1 MATWYEKL
9 FRPKQ
14 KKVSRLRSTVAFG
27 GSIYRISYLRTNSDI
42 EDIRTQILVMRA
54 LARDSQISTAISYYA
69 TDATTPNTAGDI
81 IWATAVEPKYQ
92 QVADIVNECFKRW
105 NINNYVGD
113 HIIEL
118 ITIGQ
123 FYMPTTE
130 MYRGAGVNQ
139 KRELVSLD
147 DNTLINNDY
156 DIIPSYMI
164 PPEDVIHL
172 WYRGQPQGYVYQSSD
187 ADGSIF
193 SSSEAISYPE
203 SSIIHFSL
211 GGLLGKY
218 HISAQDSKGDNIDY
232 DIQFAEPLM
241 TNAVQPTQT
250 LNLLEDALLLS
261 SLTRAVKFV
270 NVECG
275 DLGDEEEIGVHL
287 QKIKD
292 KIEQQLALNTSTGDA
307 QSFVNPQSPNNL
319 IYLARVGGQD
329 AISITDM
336 NMAETTES
344 DNKLLDYYQ
353 NKKLSVLGVPKE
365 AMNFSSA
372 EGLGGAGAVMSQRSA
387 LYANRLARVE
397 NAYKNGWRDALN
409 KYFLSRNM
417 GGFVDKFIL
426 NMNPIVT
433 NMDQIMFD
441 KRDSSLTQAQNLIN
455 LMKTLGIQTPDDYKK
470 GVTEILTQ
478 AFPQTGASVNSWD
491 VEIPTEENGGGGM
504 GGGMGGF

>member
-1 MATWYEKL
+1 MATWFDRL
-9 FRPKQ
+9 FRPKEQ
-14 KKVSRLRSTVAFG
+14 KISRLRSTVAVG
-27 GSIYRISYLRTNSDI
+27 GSIYRISDLRTNSDI

-54 LARDSQISTAISYYA
+54 LARDSQISTALSYYA

-81 IWATAVEPKYQ
+81 IWATAIDPQHQ
-92 QVADIVNECFKRW
+92 QVADIINECFKRW

-113 HIIEL
+113 HILEL
-118 ITIGQ
+118 ATIGQ

-130 MYRGAGVNQ
+130 MYRGVGVNQ
-139 KRELVSLD
+139 KRELMSLD
-147 DNTLINNDY
+147 DNTLVNSDY

-164 PPEDVIHL
+164 PPEDIIHL
-172 WYRGQPQGYVYQSSD
+172 WYRGQPQGYVYQPTDSD
-187 ADGSIF
+187 SIF
-193 SSSEAISYPE
+193 SGSEAISYPE

-218 HISAQDSKGDNIDY
+218 HIQALNSNNETIDY
-232 DIQFAEPLM
+232 DIQFADPLM
-241 TNAVQPTQT
+241 NNAVQPTQT
-250 LNLLEDALLLS
+250 LSLLEDALLLS

-275 DLGDEEEIGVHL
+275 DIGDEDEIGVQL

-292 KIEQQLALNTSTGDA
+292 KIEQQLALNTATGDV

-319 IYLARVGGQD
+319 IYLARVNGQD

-372 EGLGGAGAVMSQRSA
+372 EGLGNAGSVMSQRSA
-387 LYANRLARVE
+387 LYANRLTRLE
-397 NAYKNGWRDALN
+397 TAYKNGWRDALN

-426 NMNPIVT
+426 HMSPIIT
-433 NMDQIMFD
+433 NMDQVLFE
-441 KRDSSLTQAQNLIN
+441 KRDATIGQAQNIVQM
-455 LMKTLGIQTPDDYKK
+455 MKDLGIQNAEDYKQTI
-470 GVTEILTQ
+470 TEILTQ
-478 AFPQTGASVNSWD
+478 AFPQTGASVNDW
-491 VEIPTEENGGGGM
+491 EINVNSESGAGSGGGF
-504 GGGMGGF
+504 GGL

>member
-1 MATWYEKL
+1 MANWLQRL
-9 FRPKQ
+9 FTPKPL
-14 KKVSRLRSTVAFG
+14 KVSRLRSTVAVG
-27 GSIYRISYLRTNSDI
+27 GSIYRISDLRTNSDI

-54 LARDSQISTAISYYA
+54 LARDSQVSTALSYYA

-81 IWATAVEPKYQ
+81 IWATATEPKYQ
-92 QVADIVNECFKRW
+92 QVADLVNDCFKRW
-105 NINNYVGD
+105 NVNNYVGD

-139 KRELVSLD
+139 HKNLMSLD

-156 DIIPSYMI
+156 DIVPSYMI
-164 PPEDVIHL
+164 PPEDIIHI
-172 WYRGQPQGYVYQSSD
+172 WYRGQPQGYVYQPSD
-187 ADGSIF
+187 
-193 SSSEAISYPE
+193 SESNMIGGNDAISYPE

-218 HISAQDSKGDNIDY
+218 HISALDSKGETVDY

-241 TNAVQPTQT
+241 SQAVQPTQT
-250 LNLLEDALLLS
+250 LSLLEDALLLS
-261 SLTRAVKFV
+261 SMSRAVKFV

-275 DLGDEEEIGVHL
+275 DLGEEDEIGVQL

-292 KIEQQLALNTSTGDA
+292 KIEQQLALNTATGDI

-319 IYLARVGGQD
+319 IYLARVNGQD

-336 NMAETTES
+336 NMAVTNES

-372 EGLGGAGAVMSQRSA
+372 EGLGAAGNVMSQRSA
-387 LYANRLARVE
+387 LYANRLMRVE

-409 KYFLSRNM
+409 KYFMSRNM
-417 GGFVDKFIL
+417 NGFVDKFIL
-426 NMNPIVT
+426 HMNPIIT
-433 NMDQIMFD
+433 NMDQVLFE
-441 KRDSSLTQAQNLIN
+441 KRDATISQAQNLVN
-455 LMKTLGIQTPDDYKK
+455 LMKELGVENNASYQKA
-470 GVTEILTQ
+470 VTEILTQ
-478 AFPQTGASVNSWD
+478 AFPQTGAAVNAWKVDIQSGG
-491 VEIPTEENGGGGM
+491 EGAPGGGLGAM
-504 GGGMGGF
+504 

>member
-1 MATWYEKL
+1 MATWYERI
-9 FRPKQ
+9 FRPKKQ
-14 KKVSRLRSTVAFG
+14 KVSRLRSTVAVG
-27 GSIYRISYLRTNSDI
+27 GSIYRISDLRTNSDI

-54 LARDSQISTAISYYA
+54 LARDSQVSTALSYYA

-81 IWATAVEPKYQ
+81 IWATALEPKYQ
-92 QVADIVNECFKRW
+92 QVADIVNECFRRW
-105 NINNYVGD
+105 NINSYVGD

-118 ITIGQ
+118 ITVGQ

-130 MYRGAGVNQ
+130 MYREPATQ
-139 KRELVSLD
+139 QRRELMSLD

-164 PPEDVIHL
+164 PPEDIIHL
-172 WYRGQPQGYVYQSSD
+172 WYRGVPQGYIYQPSD
-187 ADGSIF
+187 DNTSAF
-193 SSSEAISYPE
+193 SSTEAISYPE

-218 HISAQDSKGDNIDY
+218 HIAAQTSAGDTLDY
-232 DIQFAEPLM
+232 DIQFADPLM
-241 TNAVQPTQT
+241 NSAVQPTQT
-250 LNLLEDALLLS
+250 LNLLEDAMLLS
-261 SLTRAVKFV
+261 SLTRAVKFI

-275 DLGDEEEIGVHL
+275 DLGDEEEIGLQL

-292 KIEQQLALNTSTGDA
+292 NIEQQLSLNTSTGDA

-319 IYLARVGGQD
+319 IYLARVNGQD

-387 LYANRLARVE
+387 LYANRLSRVE
-397 NAYKNGWRDALN
+397 TAYKNGWRDAIN
-409 KYFLSRNM
+409 KYFMSRNM
-417 GGFVDKFIL
+417 SGFVDKFVL
-426 NMNPIVT
+426 NMNPIMT
-433 NMDQIMFD
+433 NMDQVLFE
-441 KRDSSLTQAQNLIN
+441 KRDSTIGQAQSLVS
-455 LMKTLGIQTPDDYKK
+455 LMKELGIENADDYKQAI
-470 GVTEILTQ
+470 TEILTQ
-478 AFPQTGASVNSWD
+478 AFPQTGAAVNAWKVD
-491 VEIPTEENGGGGM
+491 VQDGESES

>member
-1 MATWYEKL
+1 MATWYERL
-9 FRPKQ
+9 FTPKQ
-14 KKVSRLRSTVAFG
+14 KKVSRLRSTVAVG
-27 GSIYRISYLRTNSDI
+27 GSIYRVSDLRTNSDI

-69 TDATTPNTAGDI
+69 TDATTPNTTGDI
-81 IWATAVEPKYQ
+81 IWATATEPKYQ
-92 QVADIVNECFKRW
+92 QVADIVNDCFKRW

-113 HIIEL
+113 HIVEL
-118 ITIGQ
+118 ITVGQ

-130 MYRGAGVNQ
+130 MYREPGTRQ
-139 KRELVSLD
+139 HKELMSLD
-147 DNTLINNDY
+147 KNTLTNMDY

-164 PPEDVIHL
+164 PPEDIIHL
-172 WYRGQPQGYVYQSSD
+172 WYRGEPQGYIYQPSD
-187 ADGSIF
+187 SDSLF
-193 SSSEAISYPE
+193 DRSEAISYPE

-218 HISAQDSKGDNIDY
+218 HITAQTSDGNTLDY
-232 DIQFAEPLM
+232 DIQFADPLM
-241 TNAVQPTQT
+241 STAVQPTQT

-261 SLTRAVKFV
+261 SLSRAVKFI

-275 DLGDEEEIGVHL
+275 DLGDEDEIGMQL

-292 KIEQQLALNTSTGDA
+292 KIEQQLALNTSSGTA
-307 QSFVNPQSPNNL
+307 ESFVNPQSPNNL
-319 IYLARVGGQD
+319 IYLARVNGQD

-336 NMAETTES
+336 NMAETTDS

-387 LYANRLARVE
+387 LYANRLSRIE
-397 NAYKNGWRDALN
+397 TAYKNGWRDAIN

-417 GGFVDKFIL
+417 SGFVDKFVL
-426 NMNPIVT
+426 NMNPILT
-433 NMDQIMFD
+433 NMDQVLFE
-441 KRDSSLTQAQNLIN
+441 KRDASIGQAQNIVN
-455 LMKTLGIQTPDDYKK
+455 MMKDLGIKNADDYKSA
-470 GVTEILTQ
+470 VTEILTQ
-478 AFPQTGASVNSWD
+478 AFPKTGAEVNDWA
-491 VEIPTEENGGGGM
+491 VKVPTESSGGS
-504 GGGMGGF
+504 GMGGF

>member
-1 MATWYEKL
+1 MASWYERL
-9 FRPKQ
+9 FTPK
-14 KKVSRLRSTVAFG
+14 KKQVSRLRSTVAVG
-27 GSIYRISYLRTNSDI
+27 GSIYRISDLRTNSDI

-54 LARDSQISTAISYYA
+54 LARDSQVSTALSYYA
-69 TDATTPNTAGDI
+69 TDATTPNSSGDI
-81 IWATAVEPKYQ
+81 IWATAVDPDFQK
-92 QVADIVNECFKRW
+92 VADIVNSCFKRW

-118 ITIGQ
+118 ITVGQ

-130 MYRGAGVNQ
+130 MYREPGAHQHRNLMG
-139 KRELVSLD
+139 LD
-147 DNTLINNDY
+147 DNTQINMDY

-164 PPEDVIHL
+164 PPEDIVHL
-172 WYRGQPQGYVYQSSD
+172 WYRGEPQGYIYQPSDDNSS
-187 ADGSIF
+187 AF

-218 HISAQDSKGDNIDY
+218 HLQAQTSDGEPRDY
-232 DIQFAEPLM
+232 DIQFADPLM

-250 LNLLEDALLLS
+250 LSLLEDALLLS
-261 SLTRAVKFV
+261 SLSRAVKFV

-275 DLGDEEEIGVHL
+275 DLGDEDEIGLQL

-292 KIEQQLALNTSTGDA
+292 KIEQQLALNTSTGNA
-307 QSFVNPQSPNNL
+307 ESFVNPQSPNNL
-319 IYLARVGGQD
+319 IYLARVNGQD

-336 NMAETTES
+336 NMAETTDS

-387 LYANRLARVE
+387 LYANRLSRVE
-397 NAYKNGWRDALN
+397 NAYKNGWRDAFN

-426 NMNPIVT
+426 NMNPILT
-433 NMDQIMFD
+433 NMDQILFE
-441 KRDSSLTQAQNLIN
+441 KRDSAIGQAQTIIA
-455 LMKTLGIQTPDDYKK
+455 LMKELGIQDSDDYKNA
-470 GVTEILTQ
+470 VTEILTQ
-478 AFPQTGASVNSWD
+478 AFPKTSAEVNNWD
-491 VEIPTEENGGGGM
+491 VDIPLEEGGGAGP
-504 GGGMGGF
+504 MGGF

>member
-1 MATWYEKL
+1 MATWYERL
-9 FRPKQ
+9 FKPKEQ
-14 KKVSRLRSTVAFG
+14 RVSRLRSTVAVG
-27 GSIYRISYLRTNSDI
+27 GSIYRISDLRTNSDI

-54 LARDSQISTAISYYA
+54 LARDSQISTALSYYA

-81 IWATAVEPKYQ
+81 IWATAIDSQHQ
-92 QVADIVNECFKRW
+92 QVADIVNDCFKRW

-113 HIIEL
+113 HILEL
-118 ITIGQ
+118 ATIGQ

-147 DNTLINNDY
+147 DNTLINSDY

-164 PPEDVIHL
+164 PPEDIIHL
-172 WYRGQPQGYVYQSSD
+172 WYRGKPQGYVYQPAD
-187 ADGSIF
+187 ADSMF
-193 SSSEAISYPE
+193 SSAEAISYPE

-218 HISAQDSKGDNIDY
+218 HISALDSNNDTIDY
-232 DIQFAEPLM
+232 DIQFADPLM
-241 TNAVQPTQT
+241 SNAVQPTQT
-250 LNLLEDALLLS
+250 LSLLEDAMLLS
-261 SLTRAVKFV
+261 SLTRAVKFI

-275 DLGDEEEIGVHL
+275 DLGDEDEIGLQL

-292 KIEQQLALNTSTGDA
+292 KIEQQLALNTSAGDA

-319 IYLARVGGQD
+319 IYLARVNGQD

-387 LYANRLARVE
+387 LYANRLTKLE
-397 NAYKNGWRDALN
+397 TAYKNGWRDALN

-417 GGFVDKFIL
+417 GGFVDKFVL
-426 NMNPIVT
+426 HMSPIIT
-433 NMDQIMFD
+433 NMDQVLFE
-441 KRDSSLTQAQNLIN
+441 KRDATIGQAQNIVTM
-455 LMKTLGIQTPDDYKK
+455 MKELGIQNAEDYKQTI
-470 GVTEILTQ
+470 TEILTQ
-478 AFPQTGASVNSWD
+478 AFPQTGASVNTWAID
-491 VEIPTEENGGGGM
+491 VSSEGGAETSGGL
-504 GGGMGGF
+504 GGL

>member
-1 MATWYEKL
+1 MASWYKRL
-9 FRPKQ
+9 FTPKKEQ
-14 KKVSRLRSTVAFG
+14 TSRLRSTVAVG
-27 GSIYRISYLRTNSDI
+27 GSIYRVSDLRTNSDV

-54 LARDSQISTAISYYA
+54 LARDSQVSTALNYYA

-81 IWATAVEPKYQ
+81 IWATAIEPKYQ

-118 ITIGQ
+118 ITVGQ

-130 MYRGAGVNQ
+130 MYREPGEHQHRNLMG
-139 KRELVSLD
+139 LD
-147 DNTLINNDY
+147 DNTLVNLDY

-164 PPEDVIHL
+164 PPEDVVHL
-172 WYRGQPQGYVYQSSD
+172 WYRGQPQGYVYQPSD
-187 ADGSIF
+187 SDSMLI
-193 SSSEAISYPE
+193 SDSTAISYPE

-218 HISAQDSKGDNIDY
+218 HLTAQTSDGSTIDY
-232 DIQFAEPLM
+232 DIQFADPLM
-241 TNAVQPTQT
+241 TNVVQPTQT

-261 SLTRAVKFV
+261 SLSRAVKFV

-275 DLGDEEEIGVHL
+275 DLGDEDEIGVYL

-292 KIEQQLALNTSTGDA
+292 KIEQQLALNTATGDA

-319 IYLARVGGQD
+319 IYLARVNGQD

-336 NMAETTES
+336 NMAETTDS

-365 AMNFSSA
+365 AMNFSSS
-372 EGLGGAGAVMSQRSA
+372 EGLGAAGNVMSQRSA
-387 LYANRLARVE
+387 LYANRLMRVE

-409 KYFLSRNM
+409 KYFVSRNM
-417 GGFVDKFIL
+417 NGFVDKFVL
-426 NMNPIVT
+426 NMNPIIT
-433 NMDQIMFD
+433 NMDQVLFE
-441 KRDSSLTQAQNLIN
+441 KRDASIGQAQNLVN
-455 LMKTLGIQTPDDYKK
+455 LMKDLGVENTDDYKQA
-470 GVTEILTQ
+470 VTEILMQ
-478 AFPQTGASVNSWD
+478 AFPQTGSSVNDWD
-491 VEIPTEENGGGGM
+491 VDLEAGGGEP

>member
-1 MATWYEKL
+1 MATWYDRL
-9 FRPKQ
+9 FRPKVQ
-14 KKVSRLRSTVAFG
+14 KSSRLRSTVAVG
-27 GSIYRISYLRTNSDI
+27 GSIYRISDLRTNSDI

-54 LARDSQISTAISYYA
+54 LARDSQISTALSYYA

-81 IWATAVEPKYQ
+81 IWATAVDPEHQ
-92 QVADIVNECFKRW
+92 QVADVVNSCFKRW
-105 NINNYVGD
+105 NVNTYVGD
-113 HIIEL
+113 HILEL
-118 ITIGQ
+118 ATIGQ

-139 KRELVSLD
+139 KRELMSLD
-147 DNTLINNDY
+147 DNTQVNYDY

-164 PPEDVIHL
+164 PPEDIIHI
-172 WYRGQPQGYVYQSSD
+172 WYRGQPQGYVYQP
-187 ADGSIF
+187 ADTDSMFTG
-193 SSSEAISYPE
+193 SEAISYPE

-218 HISAQDSKGDNIDY
+218 HIQALDSNNDTVDY
-232 DIQFAEPLM
+232 DIQFADPLM
-241 TNAVQPTQT
+241 ANAVQPTQT
-250 LNLLEDALLLS
+250 LSLLEDALLLS

-275 DLGDEEEIGVHL
+275 DLGDEDEIGLQL

-292 KIEQQLALNTSTGDA
+292 KIEQQLALNTSNGDA

-319 IYLARVGGQD
+319 IYLARVNGQD

-387 LYANRLARVE
+387 LYANRLTKLE
-397 NAYKNGWRDALN
+397 TAYKNGWRDALN
-409 KYFLSRNM
+409 KYFMSRNM
-417 GGFVDKFIL
+417 SGFVDKFVL
-426 NMNPIVT
+426 HMSPIIT
-433 NMDQIMFD
+433 NMDQVLFE
-441 KRDSSLTQAQNLIN
+441 KRDATIGQATNIVT
-455 LMKTLGIQTPDDYKK
+455 LMKDLGIQDADDYKQSI
-470 GVTEILTQ
+470 TEILTQ
-478 AFPQTGASVNSWD
+478 AFPQTGSSVNTWD
-491 VEIPTEENGGGGM
+491 IDVSGGSEEGM
-504 GGGMGGF
+504 GGGGFGGI